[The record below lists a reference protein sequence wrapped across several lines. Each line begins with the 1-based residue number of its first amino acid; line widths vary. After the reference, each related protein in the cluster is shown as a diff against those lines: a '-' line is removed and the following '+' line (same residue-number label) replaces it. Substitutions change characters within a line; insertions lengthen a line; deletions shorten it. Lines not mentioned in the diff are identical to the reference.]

1 MACNSSH
8 RLGQGKII
16 FSVCRYCFLSML
28 PSALD
33 QVWVLTNVMTMT
45 PLRGRLLPS
54 IVMPPWRLITF
65 IDYILWQ
72 HWIPDKN
79 RKQNIKLALS
89 ACVCSGKNCRPR
101 GISSKNGT
109 FFKTLSTFN
118 FLWNSFNLIYQNNFV
133 VEWLVFYRELVF
145 NGRPRSK
152 E

>member
-1 MACNSSH
+1 MDRLFSRLNSFGPALAKRAINLYKCYLEWTNYNGLQYSSH

-16 FSVCRYCFLSML
+16 FSVCRYCFLSMF

-79 RKQNIKLALS
+79 RKQNIKLARS
-89 ACVCSGKNCRPR
+89 ACVCSGKNCQPR
-101 GISSKNGT
+101 G
-109 FFKTLSTFN
+109 F
-118 FLWNSFNLIYQNNFV
+118 
-133 VEWLVFYRELVF
+133 
-145 NGRPRSK
+145 
-152 E
+152 

>member
-1 MACNSSH
+1 MSYYGHVIRLVLLFSLFSRLNSFGPALAKRAINLYKCYLEWTNYNGLQYSSH

-16 FSVCRYCFLSML
+16 FSVCRYCFLSMF

-79 RKQNIKLALS
+79 RKQNIKLARS
-89 ACVCSGKNCRPR
+89 ACVCSGKNCQPR
-101 GISSKNGT
+101 G
-109 FFKTLSTFN
+109 F
-118 FLWNSFNLIYQNNFV
+118 
-133 VEWLVFYRELVF
+133 
-145 NGRPRSK
+145 
-152 E
+152 